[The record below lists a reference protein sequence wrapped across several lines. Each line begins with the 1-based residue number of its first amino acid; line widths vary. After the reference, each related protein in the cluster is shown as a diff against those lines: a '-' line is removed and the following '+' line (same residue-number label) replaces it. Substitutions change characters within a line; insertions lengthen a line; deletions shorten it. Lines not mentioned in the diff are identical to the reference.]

1 MSALHISLISVGGS
15 LIFLFL
21 VYLFLIMPS
30 LSRKG
35 EMKKYTSHKYAHRGL
50 HGIGVAENS
59 MTAFARAVEGGYG
72 IELDVRLSKDNKLV
86 VFHDNTLDRIT
97 GIDGKVSDYDYDELK
112 NMKLSGTDDTIPLFL
127 DVLRLVDGKVPLLIE
142 LKEEAGSLLVTE
154 KALELLESY
163 GGPFVIESFNPMSL
177 RLIKKQKPQILRG
190 FLAANYMA
198 EKKHRKPLFLLLQLF
213 LFNSICRPHFISYE
227 HKGYR
232 NFGFLVLRTVF
243 RPVCFCWTVTSKDD
257 EMAAYA
263 HKFDTVIF
271 EGYETENKK
280 ERQYEI

>member
-1 MSALHISLISVGGS
+1 MKRFSMLALAVM
-15 LIFLFL
+15 L
-21 VYLFLIMPS
+21 VVPF
-30 LSRKG
+30 
-35 EMKKYTSHKYAHRGL
+35 
-50 HGIGVAENS
+50 VVFAENNPK
-59 MTAFARAVEGGYG
+59 A
-72 IELDVRLSKDNKLV
+72 D
-86 VFHDNTLDRIT
+86 
-97 GIDGKVSDYDYDELK
+97 
-112 NMKLSGTDDTIPLFL
+112 
-127 DVLRLVDGKVPLLIE
+127 
-142 LKEEAGSLLVTE
+142 E

-280 ERQYEI
+280 NNRVTFFKCLGCFLVSGLLCYYFRSYCCGSGCCSGCYCSDCSYSCSDYYSGCCGSDYSGCYSDFSRYSF